1 MLIQSHADKEQLY
14 ILIVKKNIK
23 YKRLGFDNDVDKE

>member
-14 ILIVKKNIK
+14 ILIVKKK
-23 YKRLGFDNDVDKE
+23 YKIQKSWIW